1 MITINN
7 ILTNKYKKLMLKY
20 TIMDSSQSMISSEA
34 VKNHELH
41 DKWVLWAHLP
51 HDTDWSLTSYIK
63 LTELSNMEQV
73 ISLYNCVPA
82 LMIRNCMLFLMRKG
96 INPTWEDPKNANG
109 GCFSFK
115 VNNKNVPRVWTDLS
129 YVLTGET
136 VSNNPKF
143 QSNITGITISPKK
156 SFCILKIWMHDLEYQ
171 SPRIITDIEGLT
183 VTGCIFKKHKPSY

>member
-1 MITINN
+1 MIPINN

-20 TIMDSSQSMISSEA
+20 TIMDSSQTMISSLAAE
-34 VKNHELH
+34 HHDLH

-73 ISLYNCVPA
+73 IALYNCVPA

-96 INPTWEDPKNANG
+96 INPTWEDPKNCKG

-115 VNNKNVPRVWTDLS
+115 VNNKNVPRVWIDLS

-136 VSNNPKF
+136 VSNISKKIILYFKNMDARFRVPK
-143 QSNITGITISPKK
+143 S
-156 SFCILKIWMHDLEYQ
+156 
-171 SPRIITDIEGLT
+171 
-183 VTGCIFKKHKPSY
+183 